1 MKTNTQH
8 RNVNSLYIGS
18 LSNATWSLEVK
29 ERSNSKTLENE
40 LNLFEAKNI
49 ACLFSGPEG
58 RSCVESLPIIFVIS
72 CILPLQ
78 MQVALRKRCNVFEQS

>member
-40 LNLFEAKNI
+40 LNLFEEKNI

-58 RSCVESLPIIFVIS
+58 RSCVESLPVIFVS

-78 MQVALRKRCNVFEQS
+78 MQVVLRKRFNVFE